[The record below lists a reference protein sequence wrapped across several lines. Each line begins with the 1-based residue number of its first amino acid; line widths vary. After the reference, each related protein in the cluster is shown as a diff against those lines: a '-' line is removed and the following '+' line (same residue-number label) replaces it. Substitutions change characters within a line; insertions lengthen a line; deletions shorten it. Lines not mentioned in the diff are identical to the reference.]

1 MDAIQYQTF
10 RRATVVLDGKFFVR
24 CQFLECTVI
33 YCGGDFGWR
42 DAQFQNCQIQ
52 LDGTADRVVK
62 FLQFFGLIPGGAV
75 QQPPNPALNTGPI
88 N

>member
-1 MDAIQYQTF
+1 MDAIQGQTITG
-10 RRATVVLDGKFFVR
+10 AVVVLDGKFFLQCV
-24 CQFLECTVI
+24 LTNCTII

-42 DAQFQNCQIQ
+42 DTQFQNCQIQ
-52 LDGTADRVVK
+52 LQGTAAKVVE
-62 FLQFFGLIPGGAV
+62 FLRYFGMLPGGAV